1 MVIDVVFFKTQEEFY
16 DWLEEHTEAR
26 ELWLGYFKKNTGLA
40 SLTWSESV
48 DVALCFG
55 WIDGIR
61 KTIDE
66 QSYKIRFTP
75 RKMTSVWS
83 AVNVKKVKALIK
95 LGKMKPAGIQ
105 LFNNRSDA
113 EGYSSEQRNVQ
124 LASEYEEQIKLNQSA
139 WKFFSNL
146 APSYKR
152 DSIWW
157 VMSAKKEETRLK
169 RLSILITSS
178 EAEVKIPMLRKN

>member
-1 MVIDVVFFKTQEEFY
+1 MVDAVFFNNQEEFS
-16 DWLEEHTEAR
+16 DWLEENTKAS
-26 ELWLGYFKKNTGLA
+26 ELWVGYFKKGTAREN
-40 SLTWSESV
+40 LTWSETV

-75 RKMTSVWS
+75 RKKTSVWS
-83 AVNVKKVKALIK
+83 AVNVNKVKALIK
-95 LGKMKPAGIQ
+95 LGKMKPAGMQ
-105 LFNNRSDA
+105 LFNNRSDVQ
-113 EGYSSEQRNVQ
+113 GYSSEQRNVPF
-124 LASEYEEQIKLNQSA
+124 AKEYEEKIKANQPA
-139 WKFFSNL
+139 WLFFTNL

-169 RLSILITSS
+169 RLGILITSS
-178 EAEVKIPMLRKN
+178 EALLKIPTLRKK